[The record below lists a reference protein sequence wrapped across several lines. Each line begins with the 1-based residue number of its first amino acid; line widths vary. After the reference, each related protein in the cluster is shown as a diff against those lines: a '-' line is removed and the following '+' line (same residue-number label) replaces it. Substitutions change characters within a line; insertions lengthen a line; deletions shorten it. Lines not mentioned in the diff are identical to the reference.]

1 MSRKLK
7 KYRFAIPVLAIV
19 LLAALVS
26 LTIPSED
33 AGHSALPLYSDS
45 TRLNKALASFKLEPG
60 LKIELVAA
68 EPLVIDPVAFAF
80 DENQL
85 MYVVEDRGYPDPID
99 GSTAP
104 AIGRV
109 ALLKDT
115 NNDGQYDTRTEFAT
129 GLTYP
134 NGILPWKGGVFVTCA
149 PHIYYF
155 KDTDGDGIADQKDI
169 VLTGFNSNQT
179 AQIRVSH
186 PILGLDGWVYVTSG
200 LNNGDITSPIH
211 PDRPAVSFK
220 SADGRF
226 NPETFE
232 FQSTG
237 GRSQFGLAFDPYG
250 RRFGTSN
257 RHPVQQIML
266 EPWHLKRNPLL
277 PFSET
282 YQNVSKAEAE
292 AIVYPISGAVT
303 TAEFIPKLMGL
314 SHTGTFTSACGLLI
328 FNGSALTPGHKGN
341 AFICEPAQNL
351 VQRQIMSPQGASFSS
366 DLAYK
371 GKEFLASTDEWF
383 RPVFLNHG
391 PDGGLYL
398 ADMYR
403 KVIDHPSY
411 VPEEAR
417 GKLDFESG
425 KSDGRIYK
433 IVKRDFKGKAIPSET
448 KKAFSSNENLI
459 KALKSTNEWERGTAF
474 RLLLQQKNKASIA
487 QLTQTAKIAAL
498 PESRTRALWL
508 LHLLEA
514 LDIPTLEAALRD
526 PQAVVREQAVLLA
539 QGVANHSPALT
550 AQLVKASNDQNAR
563 VRFNTA
569 LTLGST
575 QGNGVVAGLATIAAR
590 DGADKWVRNAVLS
603 GIADRESEFMAAFR
617 KKTNADP
624 KAFGLVMQEMGRLM
638 GNTAS
643 IAQCRELLF
652 DAMSGNS
659 NAGWKVSTVL
669 GLAEGIAKRS
679 EIKKGQSPLNFL
691 AGENATAAEQKTL
704 ETFLDKTAKNAV
716 NSALPINDRINASAL
731 LGYTSFERS
740 GSVLEKLIDNRNPP
754 ELQLEAV
761 ASISKIADPRGAQ
774 FLTQK
779 TIWSGYTPRIKS
791 SVVAALVSNPTYIKV
806 LFEALQKN
814 VIAPAEI
821 ASMDRQRLIK
831 HANTEI
837 SSQAKTFF
845 NDLESGGRM
854 EVYQKYRKLLTE
866 SANSAEGKAVFERS
880 CSACHTYSG
889 SKGGNVGPD
898 LTGIRNQPADAILL
912 HIIVPNYE
920 VYPAYQAL
928 TVESKDGKTVS
939 GWLVAETDNSMT
951 LRTAFATEVSI
962 LRSNIKTLSNPGIS
976 LMPEGLEQTM
986 TDKDLINLIA
996 FLKKAN

>member
-1 MSRKLK
+1 MPRTIK
-7 KYRFAIPVLAIV
+7 KYKFGIPLFLAV
-19 LLAALVS
+19 LLAVFAS
-26 LTIPSED
+26 LTVPREEEPGIPQEI
-33 AGHSALPLYSDS
+33 YNDS
-45 TRLNKALASFKLEPG
+45 TRLKKALESFRLEPG
-60 LKIELVAA
+60 LRIELVAA

-80 DENQL
+80 DENQQ

-99 GSTAP
+99 GSVAP
-104 AIGRV
+104 PVGRI

-115 NNDGQYDTRTEFAT
+115 DGDGVYDKRTEFVT

-155 KDTDGDGIADQKDI
+155 KDIDGDGVADRKDI
-169 VLTGFNSNQT
+169 VLTGFNSDRT

-200 LNNGDITSPIH
+200 LNNGNITSPLH

-220 SADGRF
+220 AADGRF

-266 EPWHLKRNPLL
+266 EPWHLSRNPLL

-282 YQNVSKAEAE
+282 YQNVSKVEAD
-292 AIVYPISGAVT
+292 AVVYPISGAVV

-328 FNGSALTPGHKGN
+328 FNGTGLTPAHKGN

-351 VQRQIMSPQGASFSS
+351 VQRQVMTPDGPSFTSS
-366 DLAYK
+366 LPYK

-391 PDGGLYL
+391 PDGALYL

-417 GKLDFESG
+417 GGLDFESG
-425 KSDGRIYK
+425 KTDGRIYR
-433 IVKRDFKGKAIPSET
+433 IVKRDFKGTAMPART
-448 KKAFSSNENLI
+448 KSAFTTDDAL
-459 KALKSTNEWERGTAF
+459 LKSLKSANEWERETAF
-474 RLLLQQKNKASIA
+474 RLLLEKKNSAAAGALKQVAK
-487 QLTQTAKIAAL
+487 TAPL
-498 PESRTRALWL
+498 PESRTKALWL
-508 LHLLEA
+508 LHA
-514 LDIPTLEAALRD
+514 LGSLDTPTLEAALRD
-526 PQAVVREQAVLLA
+526 TQPGMREQAVLLA
-539 QGVANHSPALT
+539 LAAAEQAPSLIGAVAGA
-550 AQLVKASNDQNAR
+550 ANDPNAR
-563 VRFNTA
+563 VRYNASF
-569 LTLGST
+569 TLGSL
-575 QGNGVVAGLATIAAR
+575 QGRQVVGALATIAAR

-603 GIADRESEFMAAFR
+603 GIAGRESEFMTAFR
-617 KKTNADP
+617 QKKNANP
-624 KAFGLVMQEMGRLM
+624 KAFGLVMQEMGRLL
-638 GNTAS
+638 GNTAT

-652 DAMSGNS
+652 DAMNSTTGSG
-659 NAGWKVSTVL
+659 WQISTVL
-669 GLAEGIAKRS
+669 GLSEGIAKRG
-679 EIKKGQSPLNFL
+679 EIKNNQSPLYFL
-691 AGENATAAEQKTL
+691 TGENATAAEQKTL
-704 ETFLDKTAKNAV
+704 ESFLDKAAK
-716 NSALPINDRINASAL
+716 SALNPATPPNDRISAAAL
-731 LGYTSFERS
+731 LGYTGYERS

-761 ASISKIADPRGAQ
+761 SSISRIGDARGAG
-774 FLTQK
+774 FLTRK
-779 TIWSGYTPRIKS
+779 EVWSGYTPRLKS
-791 SVVAALVSNPTYIKV
+791 SVVAALVSNTTFIGV
-806 LFEALQKN
+806 LFEAIRN
-814 VIAPAEI
+814 NTIAPAEI

-831 HANTEI
+831 HKDASI
-837 SSQAKTFF
+837 SEQAKVFF

-854 EVYQKYRKLLTE
+854 EVYQRYKKILAGPA
-866 SANSAEGKAVFERS
+866 SAADGKAVFERA
-880 CSACHTYSG
+880 CSACHTYAG

-912 HIIVPNYE
+912 HVIVPNYE

-939 GWLVAETDNSMT
+939 GWLVAETENSLT
-951 LRTAFATEVSI
+951 LRTAFSTEVSI

-976 LMPEGLEQTM
+976 LMPDGLEQTM
-986 TDKDLINLIA
+986 TEKELADLIA